1 MATENHPQALAA
13 RARRERLDG
22 LDDLDAGDD
31 PLQDGFVPCFREKS
45 STFLCHID
53 FWIYNEYIDR

>member
-1 MATENHPQALAA
+1 
-13 RARRERLDG
+13 
-22 LDDLDAGDD
+22 
-31 PLQDGFVPCFREKS
+31 VPCFREKS

>member
-22 LDDLDAGDD
+22 LDDSDAGDD
-31 PLQDGFVPCFREKS
+31 PLQDGVGSPASEKNPPLFFVTLMF
-45 STFLCHID
+45 
-53 FWIYNEYIDR
+53 EYSMNT

>member
-31 PLQDGFVPCFREKS
+31 PLQDRFVPCFREKS

-53 FWIYNEYIDR
+53 F